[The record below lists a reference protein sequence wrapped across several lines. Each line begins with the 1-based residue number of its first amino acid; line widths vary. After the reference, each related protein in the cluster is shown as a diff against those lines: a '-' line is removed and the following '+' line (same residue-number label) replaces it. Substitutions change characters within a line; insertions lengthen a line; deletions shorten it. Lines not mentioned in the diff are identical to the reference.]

1 MASNAPKRSSSAS
14 ASATAPAAA
23 AAAGKDDLKKRQA
36 AMEEAMSAM
45 INFNPDTMSSDSV
58 RRAMGFIND
67 ELAHLRP
74 DARAIHAM
82 PERTPAEVRAKEEA
96 RAANRERVAAHLASL
111 YPGGSVEIREVEDP
125 SSLRFRMI

>member
-1 MASNAPKRSSSAS
+1 MASNAPKRSTSAFT
-14 ASATAPAAA
+14 TAPAAAA

-82 PERTPAEVRAKEEA
+82 PERTAAEVRAKEEA
-96 RAANRERVAAHLASL
+96 RAANRERLVAHLASL
-111 YPGGSVEIREVEDP
+111 YPGGTVEIGEAVDP
-125 SSLRFRMI
+125 STLNFRTI